1 MYFADHAVVVVNPEV
16 SSVRDSDR
24 ILGLLASK
32 TRRAERGDGAIKQHL
47 LLTRYNPVR
56 VAVGEMLS
64 VKDVEDILGINVVGV
79 IPESENV
86 LAASNAGVPVILDDN
101 SYAGQAY
108 SDTVARILGE
118 ERALRFVEPPKK
130 GFFQRVFGG

>member
-1 MYFADHAVVVVNPEV
+1 MGRRLRMRPAGVVSPGEKESDHERRAVVHGHFGVHLEARIAHEPLD
-16 SSVRDSDR
+16 DSR
-24 ILGLLASK
+24 VALLACD
-32 TRRAERGDGAIKQHL
+32 GDPDVVQ
-47 LLTRYNPVR
+47 
-56 VAVGEMLS
+56 AVLAGLEP
-64 VKDVEDILGINVVGV
+64 VVGV

-101 SYAGQAY
+101 SHAGQAY

-118 ERALRFVEPPKK
+118 ERAMRFLDAPKK